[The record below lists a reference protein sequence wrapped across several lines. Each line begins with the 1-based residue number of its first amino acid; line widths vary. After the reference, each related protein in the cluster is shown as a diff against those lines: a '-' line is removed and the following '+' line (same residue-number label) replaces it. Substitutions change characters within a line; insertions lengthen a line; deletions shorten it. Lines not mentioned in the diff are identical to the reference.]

1 MMPVL
6 SGVSTNLSS
15 VNTTSPSVKIFT
27 LKGSTNNAGSVR
39 LTTDGLSSAT
49 VGNIVTFKSYTT
61 IFCKIVV
68 CCTVANVGTSSA
80 SWEFALLAR
89 RANATNTVT
98 IINNSMNSMISDS
111 FLSQTSILYSED
123 LINGG
128 LNITCAG
135 FLSAGPLNWI
145 ATVTTTEVG

>member
-1 MMPVL
+1 MPVL

-15 VNTTSPSVKIFT
+15 LNTTSPFVKIFT

-39 LTTDGLSSAT
+39 LTTDGLPSAT
-49 VGNIVTFKSYTT
+49 VGNIVTFKNYTT
-61 IFCKIVV
+61 YFCKIVI
-68 CCTVANVGTSSA
+68 CATIAGTGTSAA

-89 RANATNTVT
+89 RGSSASTVL
-98 IINNSMNSMISDS
+98 IINNSMGSMISDS
-111 FLSQTSILYSED
+111 ALSQTSILYSED

-135 FLSAGPLNWI
+135 FALAGTLNWI
-145 ATVTTTEVG
+145 ATVTTTEIS